1 MISRQLFKK
10 GGISMSIKDLVPK
23 FWADNGE
30 LVRYGMGRSLFDLQK
45 EMNDLFENFNR
56 GLFKPAQQGGEE
68 RGVGILMPRLD
79 MSESEN
85 ELEIS
90 TELPGM
96 DEKDIDVSLTKNV
109 LTIKGEKKMEK
120 EEKKKDF
127 YRRER
132 SYGSFKRSIPLPMD
146 VDTDKVDAT
155 FKKGV
160 LTIRLPKTR
169 EAKKEARKIAVKT
182 S

>member
-1 MISRQLFKK
+1 
-10 GGISMSIKDLVPK
+10 MSIKDLVPK
-23 FWADNGE
+23 IWPDDSDMT
-30 LVRYGMGRSLFDLQK
+30 RYGTGRRIFDLQK
-45 EMNDLFENFNR
+45 EINDLFENFGKSMFRPMTLR
-56 GLFKPAQQGGEE
+56 GGNGEL
-68 RGVGILMPRLD
+68 GTLMPRLD
-79 MSESEN
+79 VSETDN

-90 TELPGM
+90 AELPGL

-109 LTIKGEKKMEK
+109 LTIMGEKKMEK

-132 SYGSFKRSIPLPMD
+132 SYGYFKRNIPLPMD

-160 LTIRLPKTR
+160 LTIRLPKTG
-169 EAKKEARKIAVKT
+169 EAKKEVRKIAVK
-182 S
+182 SK